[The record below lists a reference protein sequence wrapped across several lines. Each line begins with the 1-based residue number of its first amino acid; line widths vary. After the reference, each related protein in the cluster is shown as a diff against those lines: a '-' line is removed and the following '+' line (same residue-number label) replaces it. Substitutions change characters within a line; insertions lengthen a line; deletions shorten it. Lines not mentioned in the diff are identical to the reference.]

1 MQLVA
6 YGAQD
11 VYLTAEPT
19 ITFWKAVYRRHTNFA
34 MESME
39 QTFSGTSNFG
49 SKVVCRVSRNG
60 DLMGRCY
67 LRVAL
72 PMLSTSDSWCNRVGF
87 RLLKSV
93 ELRVGGQMIDRNY
106 STWMHIWTEL
116 THTTDQKNAL
126 NVLVGPKNNGLLNN
140 GQNYDGVGN
149 NAAGGALGPGTMS
162 TNGEWILNVPLLFAF
177 CRHPGL
183 ALPLIALQYH
193 EVEIHIEYETLAN
206 CVERITDSAVPA
218 NSLQLQSA
226 SLWVDYIFLDT
237 EERKEFA
244 QKPHEYLIEIVQNQ
258 ETSLTQGSN
267 SVRLTFNHP
276 TKFITWVGRPA
287 YDATTGTTP
296 TNAEWS
302 QDQFTDFTVPA
313 VNNATPPN
321 QTTGDEF
328 IDDMDIDRLPVL
340 VDGRLQLNGQDRFAA
355 RTAEYFNFVQP
366 YQHFTGFPDLG
377 INVYSFALKPEE
389 HQPSGSCNL
398 SRIDNVNLLVT
409 GNKSISTT
417 NSATLLVYALSY
429 NVFRVASGMG
439 GLAYSN

>member
-39 QTFSGTSNFG
+39 QTLNGTSNWG
-49 SKVVCRVSRNG
+49 NKVVCRVSRNG
-60 DLMGRCY
+60 DLMSRCY
-67 LRVAL
+67 LRVQL
-72 PMLSTSDSWCNRVGF
+72 PVLSSSDNWCNRVGF

-93 ELRVGGQMIDRNY
+93 ELRVGGQMIDRHY
-106 STWMHIWTEL
+106 ATWMHIWTEL
-116 THTTDQKNAL
+116 SHTTDQKNL
-126 NVLVGPKNNGLLNN
+126 LDVLVGPKANDAYNAGSGL
-140 GQNYDGVGN
+140 GN
-149 NAAGGALGPGTMS
+149 TGTAFTFNMPTAGGV
-162 TNGEWILNVPLLFAF
+162 NGGWTLNIPLLFAF
-177 CRHPGL
+177 NRHPGL

-193 EVEIHIEYETLAN
+193 EVEIHIEFENFTSCLESSN
-206 CVERITDSAVPA
+206 NSSVSPA
-218 NSLQLQSA
+218 QVSLGYT

-258 ETSLTQGSN
+258 DTSVTAGAN

-276 TKFITWVGRPA
+276 TKFLAWVARSS
-287 YDATTGTTP
+287 
-296 TNAEWS
+296 TNAGTYTAPR
-302 QDQFTDFTVPA
+302 DPFTDFTIPLTTSITD
-313 VNNATPPN
+313 NATGPLFVD
-321 QTTGDEF
+321 T
-328 IDDMDIDRLPVL
+328 MDNARFPTLS
-340 VDGRLQLNGQDRFAA
+340 DGRLQLNGQDRFAA
-355 RTAEYFNFVQP
+355 RTSEYFNYVQP
-366 YQHFTGFPDLG
+366 YQHFTGCPDLG

-409 GNKSISTT
+409 GASSV
-417 NSATLLVYALSY
+417 SAGTLSVYALSY

>member
-39 QTFSGTSNFG
+39 QTLNGTAQWGN
-49 SKVVCRVSRNG
+49 KVVCRVSRNG
-60 DLMGRCY
+60 DLMGRCF
-67 LRVAL
+67 LRVQL
-72 PMLSTSDSWCNRVGF
+72 PVLNNSDNWCNRVGF
-87 RLLKSV
+87 RMLKSV
-93 ELRVGGQMIDRNY
+93 ELRVGGQMIDRHY
-106 STWMHIWTEL
+106 ATWMHIWTEL
-116 THTTDQKNAL
+116 SHTTDQKNL
-126 NVLVGPKNNGLLNN
+126 LDVLVGPKANDAYNAQSGLGNS
-140 GQNYDGVGN
+140 GVGT
-149 NAAGGALGPGTMS
+149 GGFAN
-162 TNGEWILNVPLLFAF
+162 TNMTTSGGLNGGWVLNIPLLFAF

-193 EVEIHIEYETLAN
+193 EVEIHIEFENFSACLEGNTAITGNTLSTS
-206 CVERITDSAVPA
+206 IGYT
-218 NSLQLQSA
+218 

-258 ETSLTQGSN
+258 DTSVSSGAN

-276 TKFITWVGRPA
+276 TKFLAWVARSGSSSVQNG
-287 YDATTGTTP
+287 GTALTAP
-296 TNAEWS
+296 R
-302 QDQFTDFTVPA
+302 DPFTDFTVT
-313 VNNATPPN
+313 NTTTITDNAAGPI
-321 QTTGDEF
+321 F
-328 IDDMDIDRLPVL
+328 VDDMENSRYPSLS
-340 VDGRLQLNGQDRFAA
+340 DGRLQLNGQDRFAV
-355 RTAEYFNFVQP
+355 RTCEYFNYVQP
-366 YQHFTGFPDLG
+366 YQYFTGCPDLG

-409 GNKSISTT
+409 GA
-417 NSATLLVYALSY
+417 NSLSAGTLSVYALSY

>member
-39 QTFSGTSNFG
+39 QTLNGTANWG
-49 SKVVCRVSRNG
+49 NKVVCRVSRNG
-60 DLMGRCY
+60 DLMGRCF
-67 LRVAL
+67 LRTQL
-72 PMLSTSDSWCNRVGF
+72 PVLSVSDNWCNRVGF
-87 RLLKSV
+87 RMLKSV
-93 ELRVGGQMIDRNY
+93 ELRVGGQMIDRHY
-106 STWMHIWTEL
+106 ATWMHIWTEL
-116 THTTDQKNAL
+116 SHTTDQKNL
-126 NVLVGPKNNGLLNN
+126 LDVLVGPKANDQYSSEAGT
-140 GQNYDGVGN
+140 GN
-149 NAAGGALGPGTMS
+149 SGTGSAGMPTAGGI
-162 TNGEWILNVPLLFAF
+162 NGGWTLNIPLLFAF
-177 CRHPGL
+177 NRHPGL

-193 EVEIHIEYETLAN
+193 EVEIHIEFENFSACLESSNNSSLYATASQGTLGY
-206 CVERITDSAVPA
+206 T
-218 NSLQLQSA
+218 

-258 ETSLTQGSN
+258 DTSFSAGAN

-276 TKFITWVGRPA
+276 TKFLTWVGRSSSN
-287 YDATTGTTP
+287 TGTTSTSP
-296 TNAEWS
+296 R
-302 QDQFTDFTVPA
+302 DPFTDFTVA
-313 VNNATPPN
+313 MGAAGNVTDSATGPI
-321 QTTGDEF
+321 F
-328 IDDMDIDRLPVL
+328 VDDMDQARFPALS
-340 VDGRLQLNGQDRFAA
+340 DGRLQLNGQDRFAV
-355 RTAEYFNFVQP
+355 RTAEYFNYVQP
-366 YQHFTGFPDLG
+366 YQHFTGCPDLG

-409 GNKSISTT
+409 GAAAST
-417 NSATLLVYALSY
+417 SGTLSVYALSY